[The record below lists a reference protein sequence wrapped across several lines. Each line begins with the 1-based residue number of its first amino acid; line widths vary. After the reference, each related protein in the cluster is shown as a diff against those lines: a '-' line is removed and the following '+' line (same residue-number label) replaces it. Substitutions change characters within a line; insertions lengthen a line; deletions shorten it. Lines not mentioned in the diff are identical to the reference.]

1 MSYQVERYVHKP
13 EVVSDM
19 DYLWSQ
25 LAEARRQLA
34 EVAEIAAY
42 NASYDSFLNRLRV
55 QVDELER
62 RMR

>member
-1 MSYQVERYVHKP
+1 MSYPVDRYVHKP

-25 LAEARRQLA
+25 LAEARRQLS
-34 EVAEIAAY
+34 EVAEVAAY
-42 NASYDSFLNRLRV
+42 NASYNTFLERLRV
-55 QVDELER
+55 QVEELER